1 MTGRKKQRLANRID
15 DSHRLLTG
23 LNMSLT
29 RALGAPKCLEYA
41 GKRGLSQCSQCRLVK
56 RHLEFLRLLPEIA
69 GFAASH
75 CVPPTEPTQMYS
87 LAAEAFARGEGRRRD
102 ASSGSQNPG
111 RHRLMLNGS
120 PDPGAFL
127 GPNLGPLS
135 ES

>member
-1 MTGRKKQRLANRID
+1 
-15 DSHRLLTG
+15 
-23 LNMSLT
+23 
-29 RALGAPKCLEYA
+29 
-41 GKRGLSQCSQCRLVK
+41 
-56 RHLEFLRLLPEIA
+56 
-69 GFAASH
+69 
-75 CVPPTEPTQMYS
+75 MYS

-135 ES
+135 EWRVIQAIRTEPVRHSDHTEPKCDPSHSEVRLAVHQQREALDGLV